1 MRNPAGYS
9 LWGHRVGDNVMSK
22 QQQFRITSGETSPA
36 LGASCSP
43 LQPVEGAMGEGLE
56 GERETL

>member
-1 MRNPAGYS
+1 
-9 LWGHRVGDNVMSK
+9 MSK